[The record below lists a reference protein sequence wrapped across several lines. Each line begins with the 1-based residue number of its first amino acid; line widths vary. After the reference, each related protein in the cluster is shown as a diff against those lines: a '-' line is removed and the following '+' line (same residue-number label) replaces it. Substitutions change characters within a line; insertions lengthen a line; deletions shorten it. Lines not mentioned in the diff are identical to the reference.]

1 MEVSSNGYSEADR
14 LLDRIVELIDELLQR
29 YEVVYGV
36 EPRAKHRVAA
46 LAMVCERLTRELSPR
61 PQPADLADDETVKR
75 LARVAWRIGVGPS
88 LHIVEDENLPQEEQ
102 LVREVANVLL
112 SALAECGRLLDGVSA
127 DDFELF

>member
-1 MEVSSNGYSEADR
+1 MDVSSNEYSEADR
-14 LLDRIVELIDELLQR
+14 LIDRIVELIDELLR
-29 YEVVYGV
+29 RFKVVYGV

-61 PQPADLADDETVKR
+61 PQPADLADDETVKL

-88 LHIVEDENLPQEEQ
+88 LHIVEDENAPQEEQ

-112 SALAECGRLLDGVSA
+112 TALAECGSALDGVSA
-127 DDFELF
+127 DDFDLR